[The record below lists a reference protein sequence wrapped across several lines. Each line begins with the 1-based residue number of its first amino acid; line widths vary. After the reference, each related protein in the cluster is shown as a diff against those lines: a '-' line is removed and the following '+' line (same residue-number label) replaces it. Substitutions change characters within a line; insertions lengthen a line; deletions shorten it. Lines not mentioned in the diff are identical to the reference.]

1 MKTEHLEKKQTE
13 EQVEHIEERIKKSA
27 LHAVNSYDYKKLMY
41 PNPHFMGLEIEEEG
55 EELILRY
62 EGKELVPMTHIR
74 KEDVEERLAI
84 LRNVAVLEKDREAF
98 LFNLNPQNLY
108 YDRNH
113 LVYVKQRDIYETGQ
127 EQEKADWLQQYQAL
141 IGYGLQKQYGYADYK
156 EGGLSLMKSGF
167 LGKIRRA
174 ESCAQLEGLLAARQE
189 ELETERRQNKILLN
203 RGSYRRLRIALG
215 LSLVLA
221 IGGIAYLG
229 YDRIVVKPYQ
239 EASLAEVSAYIAAD
253 YVGCIDAMQEIT
265 VDRMENYQKYM
276 LANAYIRSENL
287 TQEQKDNI
295 LKNLSLKE
303 NPGRLEYWIYLGRN
317 DVQQAIDIAMQQSD
331 DEMLLYAYMKQK
343 SNIESDNTL
352 SGEEK
357 TRQLEEVAGKM
368 QPLMEKYESEEE
380 EE

>member
-1 MKTEHLEKKQTE
+1 MKTKHFEKKQTE
-13 EQVEHIEERIKKSA
+13 EQVEHIEERMKKSA
-27 LHAVNSYDYKKLMY
+27 LHAVNFYDYKKLMY

-84 LRNVAVLEKDREAF
+84 LRNVALLEREREVF
-98 LFNLNPQNLY
+98 LFDLNPQNLY

-174 ESCAQLEGLLAARQE
+174 ESCAQLEELLAARQE

-229 YDRIVVKPYQ
+229 YDRIVIKPYQ
-239 EASLAEVSAYIAAD
+239 EASLAEASAYIAAD
-253 YVGCIDAMQEIT
+253 YVGCIDAMQEIA
-265 VDRMENYQKYM
+265 VERMENYQKYM

-343 SNIESDNTL
+343 SDIESDNTL

-380 EE
+380 E

>member
-1 MKTEHLEKKQTE
+1 MTTEHFEKKQTE
-13 EQVEHIEERIKKSA
+13 EQAEYIEERMKKSA

-41 PNPHFMGLEIEEEG
+41 PNPHFIELEIEEEG

-62 EGKELVPMTHIR
+62 EVKELVPMTHIR
-74 KEDVEERLAI
+74 KEDAEERLVI
-84 LRNVAVLEKDREAF
+84 LRNVAVLEKEREAF
-98 LFNLNPQNLY
+98 LFDLNPQNLY

-174 ESCAQLEGLLAARQE
+174 ENCAQLEELLAARQE

-221 IGGIAYLG
+221 IGGIAYLC

-239 EASLAEVSAYIAAD
+239 EASLAEASAYIAAD
-253 YVGCIDAMQEIT
+253 YVGCIDAMQEIA

-380 EE
+380 E

>member
-1 MKTEHLEKKQTE
+1 MTTEHLEKEQTE
-13 EQVEHIEERIKKSA
+13 EQVEHMEERIKKSA
-27 LHAVNSYDYKKLMY
+27 LHAGNPYDYKKLMY
-41 PNPHFMGLEIEEEG
+41 PNPHFMELEIKEEG

-62 EGKELVPMTHIR
+62 GVKELVPMTHIR

-84 LRNVAVLEKDREAF
+84 LRNVAALEKEREAF
-98 LFNLNPQNLY
+98 LFELDPRNLY

-113 LVYVKQRDIYETGQ
+113 LVYVKHRDIYEAGQ
-127 EQEKADWLQQYQAL
+127 EQEKTDWLQQYKAL
-141 IGYGLQKQYGYADYK
+141 IGYALQKQYDYNDYH
-156 EGGLSLMKSGF
+156 EGGLSLMKTGY
-167 LGKIRRA
+167 LIKIRKA
-174 ESCAQLEGLLAARQE
+174 EDSPALVRLLAARQK
-189 ELETERRQNKILLN
+189 ELETERRKNKILLN
-203 RGSYRRLRIALG
+203 RGSYRRLRVAFT
-215 LSLVLA
+215 LSLALA

-239 EASLAEVSAYIAAD
+239 KASLAEASAYIAAD
-253 YVGCIDAMQEIT
+253 YVGCIDAMQEIA

-287 TQEQKDNI
+287 TQEQKNNI
-295 LKNLSLKE
+295 LNNLSLKE

-317 DVQQAIDIAMQQSD
+317 DVHQAIDIAMQQSD

-380 EE
+380 K